1 MATFFRYPKPGSSS
15 RFVTRNPAKSTSN
28 ALASGVGDTSL
39 VKMCLL
45 HLPARAFGV
54 QTGFNP
60 GQAFNKCGI
69 IEAMSSLHIR
79 SLGETPTSIW
89 ALNATQVRDLTASL
103 SPTPGGGSISVF
115 TATLGLA
122 LVHKG
127 ASISLK
133 RSGEDATRREALVEL
148 CKTISSALVS
158 MSAFADDDAQAFQD
172 YLHAR
177 SLPRTTDGEKVLRN
191 KAMEAA
197 ILQATRIP
205 IASAREICGALEQA
219 ERAVNLSDRHLL
231 TDIVGG
237 ALLMK
242 AAVDA
247 VLLNVDANVSLLSDE
262 GMREALEQ
270 ERVELE
276 GTSSALSESIAR
288 AYQARIADLGDIS
301 GNSA

>member
-1 MATFFRYPKPGSSS
+1 M
-15 RFVTRNPAKSTSN
+15 
-28 ALASGVGDTSL
+28 
-39 VKMCLL
+39 
-45 HLPARAFGV
+45 
-54 QTGFNP
+54 
-60 GQAFNKCGI
+60 
-69 IEAMSSLHIR
+69 
-79 SLGETPTSIW
+79 
-89 ALNATQVRDLTASL
+89 
-103 SPTPGGGSISVF
+103 F

-133 RSGEDATRREALVEL
+133 RAGEDAPRREALDEL
-148 CKTISSALVS
+148 CKAINFALVL
-158 MSAFADDDAQAFQD
+158 MSGLADDDSQAFQN
-172 YLHAR
+172 YLEAR
-177 SLPRTTDGEKVLRN
+177 SLPRTTEGEKVLRN

-197 ILQATRIP
+197 ILEASRIP
-205 IASAREICGALEQA
+205 ITSAREICAALEQA

-262 GMREALEQ
+262 GTRAALER

-276 GTSSALSESIAR
+276 RISLERSESIAR
-288 AYQARIADLGDIS
+288 AYQGRIADFGDIP

>member
-1 MATFFRYPKPGSSS
+1 
-15 RFVTRNPAKSTSN
+15 
-28 ALASGVGDTSL
+28 
-39 VKMCLL
+39 
-45 HLPARAFGV
+45 
-54 QTGFNP
+54 
-60 GQAFNKCGI
+60 
-69 IEAMSSLHIR
+69 MSSLHIR
-79 SLGETPTSIW
+79 SFGEPPTSIW
-89 ALNATQVRDLTASL
+89 TLNATQVRDQAASL
-103 SPTPGGGSISVF
+103 NPTPGGGSISVF

-133 RSGEDATRREALVEL
+133 RAGEDAPRREALDEL
-148 CKTISSALVS
+148 CKAINFALVL
-158 MSAFADDDAQAFQD
+158 MSGLADDDSQAFQN
-172 YLHAR
+172 YLEAR
-177 SLPRTTDGEKVLRN
+177 SLPRTTEGEKVLRN

-197 ILQATRIP
+197 ILEASRIP
-205 IASAREICGALEQA
+205 ITSAREICAALEQA

-262 GMREALEQ
+262 GTRAALER

-276 GTSSALSESIAR
+276 RISLERSESIAR
-288 AYQARIADLGDIS
+288 AYQGRIADFGDIP

>member
-1 MATFFRYPKPGSSS
+1 
-15 RFVTRNPAKSTSN
+15 
-28 ALASGVGDTSL
+28 
-39 VKMCLL
+39 
-45 HLPARAFGV
+45 
-54 QTGFNP
+54 
-60 GQAFNKCGI
+60 
-69 IEAMSSLHIR
+69 
-79 SLGETPTSIW
+79 
-89 ALNATQVRDLTASL
+89 
-103 SPTPGGGSISVF
+103 VF

-133 RSGEDATRREALVEL
+133 RAGEDAPRREALDEL
-148 CKTISSALVS
+148 CKAINFALVL
-158 MSAFADDDAQAFQD
+158 MSGLADDDSQAFQN
-172 YLHAR
+172 YLEAR
-177 SLPRTTDGEKVLRN
+177 SLPRTTEGEKVLRN

-197 ILQATRIP
+197 ILEASRIP
-205 IASAREICGALEQA
+205 ITSAREICAALEQA

-262 GMREALEQ
+262 GTRAALER

-276 GTSSALSESIAR
+276 RISLERSESIAR
-288 AYQARIADLGDIS
+288 AYQGRIADFGDIP